1 MNPEDGAHLSRAGLS
16 GDGQLNGSS
25 LQEGLLPPET
35 REPDPQLQQESAETS
50 ATSHRV
56 EHSLRDKEL
65 TAPMVEDVLW
75 KEEGAFPAERTR
87 EVATPPQQPPAC
99 MAVATESGWEVHR
112 AKTGWTPLA
121 PALHPALDAAMNSS
135 AESVQLLIDTASRSW
150 VPNPNLLD
158 EEARRRCTVYVAYPQ
173 ESKMGKLGG
182 EPPRPIRRTQA
193 GTTAPQE
200 LDSPLESKSMEERDP
215 LMFTAQPVNGFV
227 IQSAIFERLQEGVS
241 ERYAG
246 HRYAGEAQVCVESAC

>member
-1 MNPEDGAHLSRAGLS
+1 MSQH
-16 GDGQLNGSS
+16 
-25 LQEGLLPPET
+25 
-35 REPDPQLQQESAETS
+35 
-50 ATSHRV
+50 V
-56 EHSLRDKEL
+56 EQSLRHKEL
-65 TAPMVEDVLW
+65 TYPTGGEASRKAED
-75 KEEGAFPAERTR
+75 TR
-87 EVATPPQQPPAC
+87 PTEQTVDKVATPPEQLPAC
-99 MAVATESGWEVHR
+99 MTLDTECGWEVHR

-135 AESVQLLIDTASRSW
+135 AESVQLLIDTAARSW

-158 EEARRRCTVYVAYPQ
+158 EEARRRCAVYVAYPR

-182 EPPRPIRRTQA
+182 EPPRPIRRLQPETPA
-193 GTTAPQE
+193 TQE
-200 LDSPLESKSMEERDP
+200 LDSPQESKTMEERDP

-246 HRYAGEAQVCVESAC
+246 HRYAGEAQPYVESAC